1 MKSKKYVIYKLDCF
15 RFMKNKK
22 GIFLSVELL
31 MFLVVLT
38 ILIAM
43 VVMGIPFLLQKNRV
57 TSISSSVTKLRESVS
72 AFYNTYNRYPGDLT
86 ADLITGGVMKNDQML
101 ADMAEL
107 QKVAPVAG
115 SVTSNDLTF
124 GTGAISVHKNPVAFK
139 QLALDGFDPSISNS
153 IIVNTPILSTACA
166 SSAGCYS
173 YINSRLMSRL
183 GVFHYGPS
191 SPKLSVWVLTR
202 ETYDATSKTD
212 DVKQIKFSKMYGNST
227 DTRALSSTH
236 LYPYTYN
243 SDYARFW
250 SGALKA
256 TLINPSEMN
265 STIKDADL
273 TIKDHNI
280 DITKNIASVAPSDAA
295 ALDAKMD
302 NGQPFGTPG
311 SLNAVTADGILSS
324 APTVDATNGTDTTKL
339 AVNGCLTGLPTA
351 AFSSTTDNSNQANS
365 VYNVTYTDDSRNN
378 TKTGCILH
386 VLVHPL

>member
-1 MKSKKYVIYKLDCF
+1 
-15 RFMKNKK
+15 MKNKK

-43 VVMGIPFLLQKNRV
+43 VVMGVPFLLQKNRV
-57 TSISSSVTKLRESVS
+57 TSMASSITKLRESVS

-86 ADLITGGVMKNDQML
+86 ADLITGGIMTNNVML
-101 ADMAEL
+101 ADMVEL
-107 QKVAPVAG
+107 PKIAPVAG
-115 SVTSNDLTF
+115 SVVANDLTF
-124 GTGAISVHKNPVAFK
+124 GTGVISVHKNPVAFK

-153 IIVNTPILSTACA
+153 IIVNQAIMSTACTTP
-166 SSAGCYS
+166 AGCYS
-173 YINSRLMSRL
+173 SLNTRLMSRL

-191 SPKLSVWVLTR
+191 SPKLTVWVLTR
-202 ETYDATSKTD
+202 DTYDQTSKID
-212 DVKQIKFSKMYGNST
+212 EIKQIKFSKIYGSSA
-227 DTRALSSTH
+227 DTKDLSSSH

-243 SDYARFW
+243 SDYRRYW

-265 STIKDADL
+265 AAIKDIDL
-273 TIKDHNI
+273 KIQDHNI
-280 DITKNIASVAPSDAA
+280 DITKNIASVSPSDAA
-295 ALDAKMD
+295 SLDAKMD

-311 SLNAVTADGILSS
+311 SLNAISADGILIS
-324 APTVDATNGTDTTKL
+324 APTANPTLGTDTTTA
-339 AVNGCLTGLPTA
+339 AVNGCLTGLPSYAALPTA
-351 AFSSTTDNSNQANS
+351 DNVSQATTI
-365 VYNVTYTDDSRNN
+365 YNATYTDDSRNN